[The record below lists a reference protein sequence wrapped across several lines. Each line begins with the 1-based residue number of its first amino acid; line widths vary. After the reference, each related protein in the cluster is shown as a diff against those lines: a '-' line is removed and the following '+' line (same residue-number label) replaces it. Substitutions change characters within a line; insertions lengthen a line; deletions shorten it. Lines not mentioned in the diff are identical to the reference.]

1 MSTPVPPRVVNYAP
15 HIRLSAIGRLSDSGE
30 RFQYGVN
37 LGSTGPVTVPLTLGL
52 PAYYNDLAADVRA
65 FHGSLG
71 ANISNQAVL
80 ELVKF
85 ALIGSNGKYTADPR
99 IVDVADQAGSVS
111 SVLPPPQTALA
122 VSLTSGRRGPGGKGR
137 FYLPMPGVG
146 VVAGPLT
153 IDTVSRNQIQ
163 AAAATFLTALNN
175 RPGID
180 GVDVEVII
188 ASTKGYNTKVTG
200 VRVGRVLDTIRSR
213 RTSLSEDFTAPTA
226 VS

>member
-1 MSTPVPPRVVNYAP
+1 MSTPLPARVVNYAP

-30 RFQYGVN
+30 RFSYGVN
-37 LGSTGPVTVPLTLGL
+37 LGSTGPVTVPLTLNV
-52 PAYYNDLAADVRA
+52 PAYFADLAADVRA

-85 ALIGSNGKYTADPR
+85 ALIGSDGKYTADPR
-99 IVDVADQAGSVS
+99 IVDLVDQAGSVS
-111 SVLPPPQTALA
+111 SVLPAPQTALA
-122 VSLTSGRRGPGGKGR
+122 ISLTTGRRGPTGKGR

-146 VVAGPLT
+146 VEAGPLT
-153 IDTVSRNQIQ
+153 IPAVSRNQIQ
-163 AAAATFLTALNN
+163 AAAAGFLNALNN

-180 GVDVEVII
+180 GIDVEVIV
-188 ASTKGYNTKVTG
+188 ASTKGTNTKVTG

-213 RTSLSEDFTAPTA
+213 RTSLGEDFTAPTG